1 MFVHV
6 RHVTRYS
13 YSKAVFCEPMTVRL
27 YPRHDAGQ
35 HVHSYQLQLLPTP
48 AGMSSGLDLHDNN
61 SAKLWFQGL
70 TSNLIITSDAVVE
83 TLRTNP
89 YDFLLDRGASHLP
102 HQTSGPLEPLFDY
115 YTRPEG
121 DSPGVRALAEEVLAE
136 TERQTIGFICRLAD
150 RIYHECETVIRDQG
164 MSLPAEETWQSRRG
178 ACRDQAVLF
187 NEACRAVG
195 LPARFVSGYSLSA
208 LEDHEERHLHAW
220 SEVYLPGAGWRGFD
234 PTTGLAVADE
244 HVAVATGRL
253 PHHAAP
259 THGTFRGTE
268 ATSTIETQIVLRHIP
283 NPPANGPHKAATLDL
298 STAAMTARMSQPM
311 PR

>member
-1 MFVHV
+1 LFVHV
-6 RHVTRYS
+6 RHVTRYT

-27 YPRHDAGQ
+27 YPRHDASQ
-35 HVHSYQLQLLPTP
+35 HVHSYQLQMLPAP
-48 AGMSSGLDLHDNN
+48 AGMSSGLDIHDNN
-61 SAKLWFQGL
+61 SAKIWFQGL
-70 TSNLIITSDAVVE
+70 SSNLIITSDAVVE

-89 YDFLLDRGASHLP
+89 YDFLLDREASLLP
-102 HQTSGPLEPLFDY
+102 HQLGGPREPLLDY
-115 YTRPEG
+115 FARPEG

-136 TERQTIGFICRLAD
+136 VERQTIGFICRLAD
-150 RIYHECETVIRDQG
+150 RIYHECETVVRDQG
-164 MSLPAEETWQSRRG
+164 MSLPAEETWQARCG

-195 LPARFVSGYSLSA
+195 LPARFVSGYSLSTI
-208 LEDHEERHLHAW
+208 EDHEERHLHAW

-268 ATSTIETQIVLRHIP
+268 ATSTIETQIVLRHMP
-283 NPPANGPHKAATLDL
+283 EPPATVSPQVTPSDIP
-298 STAAMTARMSQPM
+298 TPAMTARMSQAL